1 MPAWILLI
9 FAGIAAAVPA
19 SIFFTA
25 SFLTYNYQGYG
36 TGPEIHTAPGPLMGA
51 GLPLLLVAGGY
62 WVVRRYRGN
71 KANEMAAG
79 RREDADRSIS

>member
-1 MPAWILLI
+1 
-9 FAGIAAAVPA
+9 
-19 SIFFTA
+19 
-25 SFLTYNYQGYG
+25 
-36 TGPEIHTAPGPLMGA
+36 MGA